1 MKRLLVLSVA
11 LAAALSGGAKDVSI
25 DLDCTSPKRPFFRD
39 GTIPVGYSADPKP
52 GDEAAALACRRS
64 GAWIF
69 HTSKC
74 DDETLA
80 FLSEYGM
87 RMVLVLDGD
96 LKTVVGTLT
105 RVATGKYKHVLMGV
119 QFGRD
124 PTGGEDLGK
133 WRSALAA
140 VARTKL
146 KCPIALPVKDFDS
159 PIVRRMLGY
168 FGSVTHLMVDLRD
181 TPAPFEKLK
190 KLSVQLEQSS
200 DASLRRLKL
209 WTLAPACLPDTPA
222 EKRSSPETLA
232 WQTHWFMTAFA
243 IDKVENV
250 FFDRPYLQDDF
261 GFMLRHLWATTTRTQ
276 NLFAVGESAAMI
288 KVETAATQKKK
299 VTTEDDLKLVGAES
313 LNVEELAAALTA
325 GTPLTACAKLADGR
339 LGDLQYLA
347 LFADPD
353 AGEEEGSGG
362 RMCLL
367 MVNTTGERVKVGVNL
382 NTRLGGSGNG
392 FRRRFVPDGKTGR
405 MSVSLRER
413 FGRVSEELEPGEVTF
428 VSFRM

>member
-11 LAAALSGGAKDVSI
+11 LAAAVVCGAKDVSI
-25 DLDCTSPKRPFFRD
+25 DIDCTLPKRAFFTR
-39 GTIPVGYSADPKP
+39 GTIPVGYRTDPKP
-52 GDEAAALACRRS
+52 GDEAAALVCRRS

-96 LKTVVGTLT
+96 LKTVVSTLT

-119 QFGRD
+119 QFGWD
-124 PTGGEDLGK
+124 TTGGEDLGK

-140 VARTKL
+140 VSRTKL

-159 PIVRRMLGY
+159 PIIKRMLGY
-168 FGSVTHLMVDLRD
+168 LGPVTHLTVDLRD

-190 KLSVQLEQSS
+190 RLSVQLERSP

-209 WTLAPACLPDTPA
+209 WTLAPACLPGTPD
-222 EKRSSPETLA
+222 EKKSSPETVA

-243 IDKVENV
+243 IEKVENV
-250 FFDRPYLQDDF
+250 FFDRPYRQDDF
-261 GFMLRHLWATTTRTQ
+261 GFMLRHLWATVTRTQ
-276 NLFAVGESAAMI
+276 NLIAAGESAAMI
-288 KVETAATQKKK
+288 KVETAETQQKK
-299 VTTEDDLKLVGAES
+299 VTTEDDLKLTGSES
-313 LNVEELAAALTA
+313 LNVEELAAVLTA
-325 GTPLTACAKLADGR
+325 GTPLTACANIAEGR

-347 LFADPD
+347 LFANPDP
-353 AGEEEGSGG
+353 GEEEGSGG

-367 MVNTTGERVKVGVNL
+367 MVNTSGERVKVSVKI
-382 NTRLGGSGNG
+382 NTPLGGSGNG
-392 FRRRFVPDGKTGR
+392 FRRRFVPDEKTR
-405 MSVSLRER
+405 KMSVSLIER
-413 FGRVSEELEPGEVTF
+413 FGRVAEELEPGEVTF